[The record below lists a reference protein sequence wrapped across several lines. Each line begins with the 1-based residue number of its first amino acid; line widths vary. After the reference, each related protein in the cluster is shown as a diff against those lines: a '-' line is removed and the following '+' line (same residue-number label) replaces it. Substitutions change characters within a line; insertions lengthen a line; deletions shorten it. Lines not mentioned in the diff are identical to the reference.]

1 MDRVLLAS
9 LTLLPAIPGAIRF
22 ARTVRARSAR
32 WSRSV
37 ITWGAL
43 TMIAGAAV
51 YAAVALSVF
60 PEVARVGPEEK
71 ANLMSIGLARG
82 SLALWTGLV
91 VGGSLCVLGGITRS
105 LFKAEIAP
113 S

>member
-1 MDRVLLAS
+1 MDRVFLAS
-9 LTLLPAIPGAIRF
+9 LTLLPAIPGAIRL

-37 ITWGAL
+37 ITWGAV

-60 PEVARVGPEEK
+60 PEVARAVPEEK
-71 ANLMSIGLARG
+71 ANLLQIGLARG
-82 SLALWTGLV
+82 ALALWIGLG

-105 LFKAEIAP
+105 FFRTDSGP